1 MPFYHGSGIFRTNV
15 QSPGTLTR
23 GSEMRY
29 LKYALALLL
38 TFALA
43 VSLYFYWLLL
53 TPVTAENVQSRLTN
67 YCYLGTKALQI
78 NENSRLAL
86 EKLGRGSCR
95 CLADKLVSEATP
107 AAAAALT
114 EGARRLGMFGLRR
127 RMASEK
133 SEGGGLLSKTGLSDK
148 LVAEFAERYVKAA
161 NACTAGGA

>member
-1 MPFYHGSGIFRTNV
+1 M
-15 QSPGTLTR
+15 
-23 GSEMRY
+23 
-29 LKYALALLL
+29 
-38 TFALA
+38 
-43 VSLYFYWLLL
+43 

-86 EKLGRGSCR
+86 EKLERGSCR
-95 CLADKLVSEATP
+95 CLAQKLVGDATP